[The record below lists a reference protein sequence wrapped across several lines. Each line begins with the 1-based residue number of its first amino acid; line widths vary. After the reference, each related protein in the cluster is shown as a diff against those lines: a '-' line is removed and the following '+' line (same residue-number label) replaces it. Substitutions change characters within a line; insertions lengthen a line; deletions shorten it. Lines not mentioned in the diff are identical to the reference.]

1 MKLSAQLVVL
11 IALGLALVVTYSMPS
26 DRQPI
31 ADPGTGPISE
41 PHPITL
47 RACAKAVIARA
58 VIEDGLSLTEAA
70 ALLGEV
76 DRLLPDPIPP
86 IVGIEDPSVDGP
98 PTSEA
103 ERLCRQ
109 AIRWIKAR
117 DGAAEVLARMEAE
130 HREWLRAGTDRL
142 PDPAGLIPSPDDLL
156 KQARAEWKAECRG
169 SRDSRPVTAG
179 GFSCG

>member
-1 MKLSAQLVVL
+1 MKLSVQLVVL

-31 ADPGTGPISE
+31 AVPGTGPISE

-76 DRLLPDPIPP
+76 DRLLPDRIPP

-117 DGAAEVLARMEAE
+117 DGARGGPGPNGGRASRVARRDRSVAGPGGSDPIARRSAEASSGRME
-130 HREWLRAGTDRL
+130 
-142 PDPAGLIPSPDDLL
+142 
-156 KQARAEWKAECRG
+156 
-169 SRDSRPVTAG
+169 G
-179 GFSCG
+179 GMPR